1 MDMGVNTPDGLA
13 RRWRRTW
20 RRWER
25 ITRTVDPELAAALAR
40 RWAELPERARTPAQL
55 LGRNAVGCEGTHGV
69 FPRCNLTCTPC
80 YHSADANKVRI
91 DGAHTVAEVRRQL
104 AYLRRVR
111 GPRGHAQLIG
121 GEVSL
126 LPPDDHAAAL
136 LVMREYGREPMS
148 MTHGDFDYEYLRD
161 VALGSDGRPR
171 LHRLSF
177 AAHIDSLMRGRRD
190 TPRPRSEAELTP
202 ARWRFAAM
210 FRRLR
215 REHGVRSYLAHN
227 MTVTPHNLGQV
238 AEVIRETRS
247 MGYAMM
253 SFQPAA
259 AIGDERRW
267 KEDYR
272 TLNGD
277 HVWAEIERGAGTR
290 LPWRALQMGDER
302 CNRTAF
308 GFYLGDRWIPLIDDR
323 RLVDLAA
330 RDAFLRHLGGVNVG
344 GTPPRLLTVRLLRAL
359 VSHSTATWTGLR
371 WAAGLAR
378 RAGLRLLTH
387 RIRPMTFVMH
397 SFIHADQVRPAWAL
411 LEQGIRSEDPE
422 VRATQD
428 RLLACSYAMAHPEQ
442 DRLVP
447 ACVQHAV
454 HDPGENAVL
463 RRLLPLRVVT
473 DRDPRSEP

>member
-1 MDMGVNTPDGLA
+1 MAANTRDGRA
-13 RRWRRTW
+13 RRWRRTL

-25 ITRTVDPELAAALAR
+25 VTRPVDPELAAALAR

-80 YHSADANKVRI
+80 YHSKDANKVRV
-91 DGAHTVAEVRRQL
+91 DGAHTVAEVRRQM
-104 AYLRRVR
+104 AYLRRTR

-136 LVMREYGREPMS
+136 QVMREHGREPMS
-148 MTHGDFDYEYLRD
+148 MTHGDFDYTHLRAL
-161 VALGSDGRPR
+161 ALGPDGRPR
-171 LHRLSF
+171 LRRLSF

-190 TPRPRSEAELTP
+190 APHPRTEAELAP
-202 ARWRFAAM
+202 FRQRFADM

-227 MTVTPHNLGQV
+227 MTVTPHNVGQI
-238 AEVIRETRS
+238 AEVIRETRA

-267 KEDYR
+267 TEDYR
-272 TLNGD
+272 TLTGD
-277 HVWAEIERGAGTR
+277 QVWAEIERGAGTR

-308 GFYLGDRWIPLIDDR
+308 GFHVGDRWIPLIDDQR
-323 RLVDLAA
+323 PVDLAA
-330 RDAFLRHLGGVNVG
+330 RDAFLRHLGGINVG
-344 GTPPRLLTVRLLRAL
+344 GTPPHLLIPRLLRAL
-359 VSHSTATWTGLR
+359 VCHPAATATGLR
-371 WAAGLAR
+371 WAAGLIR
-378 RAGLRLLTH
+378 RAGGLRLLT
-387 RIRPMTFVMH
+387 RRVRPMTFVMH
-397 SFIHADQVRPAWAL
+397 SFISADQVRPAWAL
-411 LEQGIRSEDPE
+411 LEQGTLSEDPE

-428 RLLACSYAMAHPEQ
+428 RLMACSYTMAHPDR

-454 HDPGENAVL
+454 LDPGENATL
-463 RRLLPLRVVT
+463 RRLLPLHEVT
-473 DRDPRSEP
+473 GQPSRR